1 MVYIY
6 GIHHNFF
13 IPMTIKKAAEI
24 LAYLD
29 IPIADGV
36 INNLAKYD
44 IDLKDT
50 VVKNIFLFDDLK
62 NLFDQELQ
70 LVIQNTADADWQIA
84 LRKSSNEIKKMVLKN
99 MPYKRRHELLDSLMS
114 NKAEKETKIMECQN
128 KILDI
133 ALKMNRKQ
141 QIQMSKVK
149 KNETLI

>member
-1 MVYIY
+1 
-6 GIHHNFF
+6 
-13 IPMTIKKAAEI
+13 MTIKKAAEI

-29 IPIADGV
+29 IPIADSV

-50 VVKNIFLFDDLK
+50 VVKNIFTFEDLK

-70 LVIQNTADADWQIA
+70 LVIQNTVDADWQIA

-99 MPYKRRHELLDSLMS
+99 MSYRRRHELLDSLMS
-114 NKAEKETKIMECQN
+114 NKAEKESKIIESQK

-133 ALKMNRKQ
+133 ALNMNRKQ
-141 QIQMSKVK
+141 QIQMRKIK

>member
-1 MVYIY
+1 
-6 GIHHNFF
+6 
-13 IPMTIKKAAEI
+13 MTIKKAAEI

-29 IPIADGV
+29 IPIADSV

-50 VVKNIFLFDDLK
+50 VVKNIFTFEDLK

-70 LVIQNTADADWQIA
+70 LVIQNTVDADWQIA

-99 MPYKRRHELLDSLMS
+99 MSYRRRHELLDSLMS
-114 NKAEKETKIMECQN
+114 NKAEKESKIIESQN

-133 ALKMNRKQ
+133 ALNMNRKQ
-141 QIQMSKVK
+141 QIQMRKIK